1 MIRHG
6 EAPYLECSTR
16 GDRRFSAFG
25 AKVYGTTIE
34 ELYQLSKLFA
44 DGTSPTHWREGK
56 GRHAVNAEELAELYE
71 MLWRAYF
78 DQHRY
83 LLPVLAEASG
93 LSDMFGQKGHVCQ
106 ATVLWK
112 IRNEL
117 LVDTRDT

>member
-25 AKVYGTTIE
+25 AKVYGATIE
-34 ELYQLSKLFA
+34 ELYQLSKVFA
-44 DGTSPTHWREGK
+44 DGTSPTNWREGK
-56 GRHAVNAEELAELYE
+56 GRHAVNAEALAELYE
-71 MLWRAYF
+71 LLWRFYLA
-78 DQHRY
+78 QHSY
-83 LLPVLAEASG
+83 LLSVLQEASG
-93 LSDMFGQKGHVCQ
+93 LSDLFGQKGHVCQ

-117 LVDTRDT
+117 LVDTSVT